1 MNKIIISLVA
11 LSVSFGLVANAQ
23 IQGDE
28 QNIKAGSVN
37 VQMNAAKVMKV
48 AYPKLA
54 TSSKAVKETLEKVK
68 VEREAFKT
76 KMEAAK
82 EEIKIKREQEKE
94 ALKVK
99 IQDIKS
105 AAKKATIQKLD
116 ENMNKLNSNFVE
128 KFTKNLTDFD
138 TYLSRLV
145 DKASATSTVSRD
157 MTAFNNAVESART
170 AIVAARTAV
179 EAQSKKTYGI
189 AVSTEENL
197 RLDVNSLR
205 GILNNDLKF
214 VRDLVQAAHSAT
226 VIALNEFIK
235 IKINK

>member
-37 VQMNAAKVMKV
+37 VQMNAAKAGLIKV
-48 AYPKLA
+48 TYPKLA

-68 VEREAFKT
+68 IEREAFKT

-82 EEIKIKREQEKE
+82 EEIKTKREQEKE
-94 ALKVK
+94 ALKVRL
-99 IQDIKS
+99 QDIKS
-105 AAKKATIQKLD
+105 AAKKVTIQKLD

-145 DKASATSTVSRD
+145 DKASATSTASKD
-157 MTAFNNAVESART
+157 MTAFNSTVESART

-179 EAQSKKTYGI
+179 EAQSKKTYG
-189 AVSTEENL
+189 VTFSTEVNL
-197 RLDVNSLR
+197 RSDVASIK
-205 GILNNDLKF
+205 GILNNDLKL
-214 VRDLVQAAHSAT
+214 VRDLVQAAHLAT
-226 VIALNEFIK
+226 VKVLTEFNK
-235 IKINK
+235 IK